1 MCIRTYIQSS
11 VVKAVRMSSLQNLKI
26 SGKYVWEMSFPLHWR
41 GYYCTYDVIC
51 LHYIYIAVYIR
62 TVLHCWSPSCTVS
75 PCGMYMT
82 HLSTM
87 RAQASIQSY
96 PPVAV
101 ARLACCSSGPV
112 SIVFIPAAEVVRWD
126 EGGRSSESALGMSK
140 AANSTVRSLESLKSW
155 GTLGTTSTHEGG
167 NYLWRGRGY
176 SWVFWCTHNTSILCT
191 VHQFKW

>member
-1 MCIRTYIQSS
+1 MFGKCHSLCTGGGTTVPTMSSACITYIHSGIHTYSAALLVPIMYS
-11 VVKAVRMSSLQNLKI
+11 VTMWYVHDSLKHN
-26 SGKYVWEMSFPLHWR
+26 E
-41 GYYCTYDVIC
+41 
-51 LHYIYIAVYIR
+51 
-62 TVLHCWSPSCTVS
+62 
-75 PCGMYMT
+75 
-82 HLSTM
+82 

-101 ARLACCSSGPV
+101 ARFACCSSGPV